1 VLRKTCLIYSNKCIF
16 YNPEYQNALTQPDMR
31 FIRIESGPVPLFTLR
46 KIVLFFL
53 LLASGCKEPAYFIS
67 SNELNKEKVI
77 LYLRDQSR
85 IPGTLT
91 ISLENFYNLDVDSK
105 TSIRFT
111 PGGDSTEENINLKT
125 IEGYSI
131 GPDFYALKKLDL
143 FMNNTFY
150 LLFVK
155 RLTAERSKIQLYELY
170 ESGRGNNTGEIKYS
184 YYLSLPSYG
193 PLETMNTR
201 SSGLVPFFDEKMS
214 EIVHDCP
221 ALSQKI
227 QSKEEGYFLPLTSF
241 NIKKHP
247 EVLLKIINEYNNCK

>member
-1 VLRKTCLIYSNKCIF
+1 M
-16 YNPEYQNALTQPDMR
+16 ALY
-31 FIRIESGPVPLFTLR
+31 I
-46 KIVLFFL
+46 L
-53 LLASGCKEPAYFIS
+53 LLTAGCKEPVYFIN
-67 SNELNKEKVI
+67 SNELSKEKVI
-77 LYLRDQSR
+77 LYMRDHSR

-91 ISLENFYNLDVDSK
+91 ILLEDFYNLDVDSK
-105 TSIRFT
+105 TSIRFI
-111 PGGDSTEENINLKT
+111 PEGDSAEENINLNA

-143 FMNNTFY
+143 FMNNTHY

-155 RLTAERSKIQLYELY
+155 RLTAESSKIQLYELY

-193 PLETMNTR
+193 TLETMNTR
-201 SSGLVPFFDEKMS
+201 SSGLVPSFDEKMS

-227 QSKEEGYFLPLTSF
+227 QAKEKGYFLPLTSF

>member
-1 VLRKTCLIYSNKCIF
+1 M
-16 YNPEYQNALTQPDMR
+16 AL
-31 FIRIESGPVPLFTLR
+31 FI
-46 KIVLFFL
+46 L
-53 LLASGCKEPAYFIS
+53 LLATGCKEPTYLNS
-67 SNELNKEKVI
+67 SNELSKEKVI

-91 ISLENFYNLDVDSK
+91 LSLENFYNLNVDSK
-105 TSIRFT
+105 TSIRFR
-111 PGGDSTEENINLKT
+111 PEGDSAEENINLNVV
-125 IEGYSI
+125 EGYSI

-143 FMNNTFY
+143 FLNNTFY

-155 RLTAERSKIQLYELY
+155 RLTAESSKIQLYELY

-193 PLETMNTR
+193 TLETMNTR
-201 SSGLVPFFDEKMS
+201 SSGLVPSFDEKMS
-214 EIVHDCP
+214 EIVYDCP

-227 QSKEEGYFLPLTSF
+227 QAKAKGYFLPLTSF

>member
-1 VLRKTCLIYSNKCIF
+1 
-16 YNPEYQNALTQPDMR
+16 MR
-31 FIRIESGPVPLFTLR
+31 FFLVESGPVRLLPFR
-46 KIVLFFL
+46 KIALLFL
-53 LLASGCKEPAYFIS
+53 IMTCGCKEPAYFIS

-91 ISLENFYNLDVDSK
+91 ISLENFYNLNVDSK
-105 TSIRFT
+105 TSIRFI
-111 PGGDSTEENINLKT
+111 PEGDSLEKDINLKA

-155 RLTAERSKIQLYELY
+155 RLTTESSKIQLYELY

-221 ALSQKI
+221 ALSRKI
-227 QSKEEGYFLPLTSF
+227 QSKENGYFLPLTSF